1 VSSFLKL
8 RAGVHLVALFA
19 VAAGLVVGGPIGG
32 TTALAQ
38 GDLRD
43 PREIALSDDEGGGK
57 ESWVQMDEDGRD
69 DRSRWVVRRWE
80 RDQEDS
86 ASVGPIVTHNK
97 VWVAKDVETAKAIF
111 REEESKQRQFPE
123 KINPADGLYEFE
135 GKVEGIPYEELSMLS
150 ACVRDHC
157 DDPGRK
163 DRHHRLVAR
172 KGNVVALLY
181 LYGREHANKP
191 ELIVYFLGKN
201 LERV

>member
-8 RAGVHLVALFA
+8 RVGVHLMALFA
-19 VAAGLVVGGPIGG
+19 VAAGLVVGGPFGG

-43 PREIALSDDEGGGK
+43 PREIALFDDEGGGK
-57 ESWVQMDEDGRD
+57 ESLLLLDEDGRD

-80 RDQEDS
+80 RDQEAS
-86 ASVGPIVTHNK
+86 ASVGPLVTYNK

-111 REEESKQRQFPE
+111 REEENKQRQFPE
-123 KINPADGLYEFE
+123 KINPADGFYEFE

-150 ACVRDHC
+150 GCVRDRC

-172 KGNVVALLY
+172 KGPVVVLLY
-181 LYGREHANKP
+181 LFGREHATKP
-191 ELIVYFLGKN
+191 ELVVYFLGKN

>member
-1 VSSFLKL
+1 VSSFLTS
-8 RAGVHLVALFA
+8 RMVFHLVALFA
-19 VAAGLVVGGPIGG
+19 VASGLVMGGPLGG

-43 PREIALSDDEGGGK
+43 PREIALLDDEGGGK
-57 ESWVQMDEDGRD
+57 ESLLLVDEDGRD
-69 DRSRWVVRRWE
+69 EWSRWVVRRWE

-111 REEESKQRQFPE
+111 REEENKQRQFPE

-135 GKVEGIPYEELSMLS
+135 GKVVGLPYEELSMLS
-150 ACVRDHC
+150 ACVRDRC

-163 DRHHRLVAR
+163 DRHHRLLAR
-172 KGNVVALLY
+172 KGSAVMLLY
-181 LYGREHANKP
+181 LYGREHATKP
-191 ELIVYFLGKN
+191 ELVVYFLGKN